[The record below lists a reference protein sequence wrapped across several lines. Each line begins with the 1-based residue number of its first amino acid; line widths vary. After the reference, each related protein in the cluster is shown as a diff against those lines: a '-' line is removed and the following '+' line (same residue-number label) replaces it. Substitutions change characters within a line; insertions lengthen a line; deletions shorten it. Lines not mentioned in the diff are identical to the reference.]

1 MELKALKPFRD
12 KVDRDKKY
20 QVNDTLTVDD
30 LDRVNDLV
38 SRGLCVITAIGG
50 EDPGDGGSDKVKLFD
65 KEFELKD
72 VKDAL
77 IAVGISV
84 AYNAGM
90 TSINKKLSE
99 LTEEQTTAIKG
110 ILCKE

>member
-50 EDPGDGGSDKVKLFD
+50 EDPGSDKVKLFD

-84 AYNAGM
+84 ANNAGM